1 MKVKKPIIKS
11 NKDQKLKEQQ
21 RKVLNNIFE
30 SWSKIYKNQI
40 K

>member
-11 NKDQKLKEQQ
+11 SKDQELKEQQ

>member
-11 NKDQKLKEQQ
+11 NKDQELKEQQ